1 MRLSR
6 FLSTR
11 LPALAVIMCIA
22 WLAGAGHGMAFNSLQ
37 KNSKGAE
44 VLQVQKQLQFLGYKI
59 SQLTGEFDNSTY
71 RAVMAF
77 QRDQKIK
84 ITGVVDSK
92 TYNAIQVA
100 RRKAN
105 LEGKEESIGG
115 SMAGEGTQSSSWQ
128 SVKGKG
134 IKVPESQPFLPRS
147 QVSSIISTAKKYM
160 GVPYQFGGTTPKAF
174 DCSGY
179 LQYVF
184 AQNGMNLPRTAD
196 LQYKLGKK
204 STVANLEE
212 GDLVFFTTYEA
223 GASHCGIY
231 LGKGEFIHVSS
242 SKGVRIDKLND
253 SYWKTKYYGGKHIV
267 K

>member
-1 MRLSR
+1 MRLDR

-11 LPALAVIMCIA
+11 LPALSVIVCIA
-22 WLAGAGHGMAFNSLQ
+22 WLAWPGYGLAFNSLQ
-37 KNSKGAE
+37 KNSQGAE

-59 SQLTGEFDNSTY
+59 SQLTGEYDNSTY

-105 LEGKEESIGG
+105 LEGKEEAAGG
-115 SMAGEGTQSSSWQ
+115 SMSGEDSQDSSWQ
-128 SVKGKG
+128 SVKGSYA
-134 IKVPESQPFLPRS
+134 KVPESQPFLSRS
-147 QVSSIISTAKKYM
+147 QVSSVISTAKKYI
-160 GVPYQFGGTTPKAF
+160 GVPYRFGGTTPKAF

-184 AQNGMNLPRTAD
+184 AQNGMSLPRTAD
-196 LQYKLGKK
+196 QQYKLGKK

-242 SKGVRIDKLND
+242 SKGVRIDRLND
-253 SYWKTKYYGGKHIV
+253 SYWRTKYYGGKHIV